1 MTTDPTALI
10 QSIYAAFG
18 RGDVETLLASMT
30 DDVDWTMHGSLAL
43 PYLDRFQGK
52 PAVLRFFG
60 LVAEFDDIQAFEP
73 REFFA
78 GADHVTVLGW
88 ERTRAKPDGG
98 VFETPWVHVFT
109 LRDGKVARFV
119 GMYDTAAVAKA
130 RPAVLG

>member
-10 QSIYAAFG
+10 QSMYAAFG
-18 RGDVETLLASMT
+18 RGDIQTLLANMT
-30 DDVDWTMHGSLAL
+30 DDIDWTMHGSIAL
-43 PYLDRFQGK
+43 PYLGHFQGK
-52 PAVLRFFG
+52 PAILNWFG

-88 ERTRAKPDGG
+88 ERTRAKPNGG
-98 VFETPWVHVFT
+98 VFETPWMHLFT

-119 GMYDTAAVAKA
+119 GLYDTAAAATA
-130 RPAVLG
+130 RR